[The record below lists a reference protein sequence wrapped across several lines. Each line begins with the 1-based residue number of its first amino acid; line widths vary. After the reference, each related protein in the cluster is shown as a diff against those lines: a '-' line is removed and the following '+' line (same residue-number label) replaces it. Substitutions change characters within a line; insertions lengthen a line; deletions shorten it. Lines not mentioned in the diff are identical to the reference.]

1 MLRLKC
7 LLTSC
12 VLALSVSFGL
22 TVAGPAYAVTL
33 VGTTTNASGI
43 DGVVIDSVTYD
54 VTFVRD
60 SYNNVYASTPP
71 TFLNS
76 AGVTDATT
84 ALISALNVLK
94 VTQLVGMSPYPD
106 WYAAYYAAI
115 PQSLSGTT
123 VNAYAAACDTTFNS
137 GCTAGTWGVGTAFPN
152 VSDTLPFNSNSNL
165 GLQLDYTVFTAA
177 GATPLPSTWLM
188 LLSGFVGLG
197 FFAYRGTKKRAAIA
211 AA

>member
-1 MLRLKC
+1 MSRSKYSIRYC
-7 LLTSC
+7 LLA
-12 VLALSVSFGL
+12 VILFFGFG
-22 TVAGPAYAVTL
+22 AGWPSYAATL
-33 VGTTTNASGI
+33 IGTTTNASGI
-43 DGVVIDSVTYD
+43 DGVVIDSITYD

-94 VTQLVGMSPYPD
+94 VTQVVGMSPYPD

-123 VNAYAAACDTTFNS
+123 VNAYAAGCDTTFNS
-137 GCTAGTWGVGTAFPN
+137 GCTAGTWG
-152 VSDTLPFNSNSNL
+152 
-165 GLQLDYTVFTAA
+165 
-177 GATPLPSTWLM
+177 
-188 LLSGFVGLG
+188 
-197 FFAYRGTKKRAAIA
+197 
-211 AA
+211 